1 VGDFVGFWVG
11 AFGLRKHLVCVFS
24 RINVMDNIIVLP
36 LLDSWW
42 AIQSVSGLVPSV
54 HVNQLLVCVLSGIIM
69 MISSS
74 YLCWILGGRFCRFL
88 GR

>member
-1 VGDFVGFWVG
+1 VGDSVGFLVGDTVGFLVG

-42 AIQSVSGLVPSV
+42 VISLGSGLVP
-54 HVNQLLVCVLSGIIM
+54 LVYASI
-69 MISSS
+69 
-74 YLCWILGGRFCRFL
+74 
-88 GR
+88 